1 MRQKVKK
8 RCSDLIREVLQAL
21 RLPQTIIVLFFF
33 YFAAMKIDF
42 IYVASQILMHI
53 NFTFVYYVWSVQA
66 VASDTRAKSSQAE
79 QKL

>member
-8 RCSDLIREVLQAL
+8 RCSDLSREVLQAL
-21 RLPQTIIVLFFF
+21 RLPQTIIVLFL

-53 NFTFVYYVWSVQA
+53 NFTFVYYV
-66 VASDTRAKSSQAE
+66 
-79 QKL
+79 